1 MKGYSCALL
10 SASLMSLSV
19 PPMALVKVGD
29 FNQDI
34 VNFNADT
41 DQLDFGNISV
51 HSLIL
56 GQDIDGTATIVY
68 PWQQDQF
75 QRILGPDGEGI
86 QWSQLSE
93 ANFAP
98 VGNEHLRGDIGG
110 VFSWENRLGPAFA
123 VASPGQPA
131 TVYIRS
137 HEQDSVTTVD
147 DFNPLTDKI
156 NFLYF
161 GTRER
166 LIVEND
172 GADLVIRSEP
182 IGQTFVF
189 KDVQKE
195 ELIGANLEFHF
206 DQIEEDLLDRA
217 FGFQPA
223 QLSLVSREGLFT
235 PEGGPTDGD
244 QVRQGAFVTASGE
257 APGTPTTPEESARLI
272 MERGSM
278 PMEMMINSEDVT
290 GIDGGDGFQNAMAS
304 AMAMD
309 GMPMATTNGPLQLS
323 VAGDLYWGGMSG
335 SLTITNTSD
344 QVVENWSVSFDTP
357 HSEFQSWAG
366 AAEIEPLADGINR
379 ITLTPASWNGSIAA
393 GQSIAISFNAV
404 SNGLANSGVLSDELF
419 FAAGAVEGSNTMSP
433 MDTSMLLMEASPEQT
448 TPEPETFEPL
458 SDAQSPADQSPS
470 DIESPLELN
479 VSEAVITSASLA
491 AEQAPVAADSIADL
505 DVTVA
510 GNLWWGG
517 MSGVLNI
524 SNTSDEPMENWELSF
539 ITPHTN
545 FQSWSTEVQ
554 LQSLGD
560 GLTQVT
566 LRPSAWN
573 NSIAAGGSIDVSFN
587 AESVGLPNSG
597 ELTNALFFA
606 AGDATIAAPAAEGEL
621 EENADALSQVDAEL
635 DDLLSEIEVDE
646 LEDVESVE
654 DSTSM
659 QIPVDVMPLV
669 DGLAPANSSAADP
682 EQRIVAYFEEWGI
695 YSRDF
700 LVQDIDVAP
709 LTHINYSFFDVT
721 STGDVSLFDSWAAT
735 DKRFSHS
742 EQVSQTFSS
751 TEWSALSA
759 DRRALYDNGDDFT
772 ATVKADGSVIVTG
785 VPVSWESPDAL
796 AGNLRQFELLKQLNP
811 ELNLGL
817 ALGGWTLSDEFSL
830 AVDSPADRE
839 AFTDSIIET
848 LKAYDFFSVVDF
860 DWEYPGGGG
869 KAGNAVSANDGDNFE
884 ATLALL
890 RDKLDALELVMGQE
904 YEVSIATAGGYE
916 KLANLNLE
924 GIDPYVDF
932 YNVMTYD
939 FHGGWEPTTGHQAAM
954 TADAGGYD
962 VVTAIAQFDDAGV
975 DRDKVVLGSPAYTR
989 AWGGVQSS
997 DSYGYL
1003 QSGDARQASG
1013 SFEAGNYDYKDIL
1026 TGVEGEQYQL
1036 IWDDSSKAAFAYN
1049 EDALIWSSMETTATI
1064 AGKASFVQEAGL
1076 GGMMFWA
1083 LSNDS
1088 QGDQSLI
1095 SAASDVLLGSATAE
1109 EVVARAPQFDAV
1121 IGGDGVFAIEDF
1133 TNLA

>member
-1 MKGYSCALL
+1 
-10 SASLMSLSV
+10 
-19 PPMALVKVGD
+19 MALVKVGD

-34 VNFNADT
+34 TNFNAET

-56 GQDIDGTATIVY
+56 GQEVDGTATIVY
-68 PWQQDQF
+68 PWQPDQS
-75 QRILGPDGEGI
+75 QRILGLDGEGI

-110 VFSWENRLGPAFA
+110 VFSWENGLGPAFA
-123 VASPGQPA
+123 VKSPDQPA

-137 HEQDSVTTVD
+137 HQQDSVTTID
-147 DFNPLTDKI
+147 NFNPLTDKI

-172 GADLVIRSEP
+172 GVDLVIRSEP
-182 IGQTFVF
+182 IGQKFIF
-189 KDVQKE
+189 KNVQKQ
-195 ELIGANLEFHF
+195 ELVGANLEFHF

-235 PEGGPTDGD
+235 PQGGGTDGD
-244 QVRQGAFVTASGE
+244 QVREGAFVTASGE

-290 GIDGGDGFQNAMAS
+290 GIDGGDGFQNAMAT
-304 AMAMD
+304 AMGMD
-309 GMPMATTNGPLQLS
+309 GMAMATANGPLQLS

-335 SLTITNTSD
+335 SLMITNTSD
-344 QVVENWSVSFDTP
+344 HAVENWSVSFDTP

-366 AAEIEPLADGINR
+366 AAAIQPLADGMNR

-393 GQSIAISFNAV
+393 GQSIAVSFNAV

-419 FAAGAVEGSNTMSP
+419 FAAVAMESMDVMPP
-433 MDTSMLLMEASPEQT
+433 MDSVMPLMDDSPEPT
-448 TPEPETFEPL
+448 TPEPEKFEPL
-458 SDAQSPADQSPS
+458 ADVQPPADEPHAET
-470 DIESPLELN
+470 ESQQELN
-479 VSEAVITSASLA
+479 EMEAAIPSPPLVG
-491 AEQAPVAADSIADL
+491 EQAPVNARSIAAL
-505 DVTVA
+505 DVSVS

-524 SNTSDEPMENWELSF
+524 SNTSDEPLEDWELSF
-539 ITPHTN
+539 ITPHAN

-554 LQSLGD
+554 SQSLGD

-566 LRPSAWN
+566 LRPAAWN
-573 NSIAAGGSIDVSFN
+573 NSIAAGSSIDVSFN
-587 AESVGLPNSG
+587 ADSVGLFNSG

-606 AGDATIAAPAAEGEL
+606 TGEATIAAPAAEGEL
-621 EENADALSQVDAEL
+621 EENADALSQAEAAQQVDAEL
-635 DDLLSEIEVDE
+635 VEPISGIEVGEPD
-646 LEDVESVE
+646 DVESVD
-654 DSTSM
+654 DSTS
-659 QIPVDVMPLV
+659 IETPADVMPLV
-669 DGLAPANSSAADP
+669 DALAPIDSSAADP
-682 EQRIVAYFEEWGI
+682 EQRMVAYFEEWGI

-735 DKRFSHS
+735 DKRFSPT

-751 TEWSALSA
+751 TEWSALAA
-759 DRRALYDNGDDFT
+759 DRRALYDNGEDFT
-772 ATVKADGSVIVTG
+772 ATVKADGSVVVTG
-785 VPVSWESPDAL
+785 VPVSWETPDAL

-869 KAGNAVSANDGDNFE
+869 KSGNAVSADDGDNFE

-890 RDKLDALELVMGQE
+890 RDKLDALELVMSQE

-916 KLANLNLE
+916 KLANLNIE

-954 TADAGGYD
+954 TGDAGGYD
-962 VVTAIAQFDDAGV
+962 VVTAIAQFDAAGV
-975 DRDKVVLGSPAYTR
+975 DRDKVVLGAPAYTR
-989 AWGGVQSS
+989 AWGGVQPA

-1003 QSGDARQASG
+1003 QTGDARQASG
-1013 SFEAGNYDYKDIL
+1013 SFEAGNYDYKDLL

-1095 SAASDVLLGSATAE
+1095 GAASDVLTGSATAE

-1133 TNLA
+1133 TALA